1 MPPRPPPWSQGRQ
14 YGIVIDAGS
23 SGSRVQVYSW
33 VQPEV
38 ARQQRKAAGL
48 SLDVISK
55 VDKGVEHG
63 QGWQMKITPG
73 KHNWTIGR

>member
-1 MPPRPPPWSQGRQ
+1 MAPRPPPWSQGRQ

-33 VQPEV
+33 VTPEV
-38 ARQQRKAAGL
+38 ARQQRQAAGQ

-63 QGWQMKITPG
+63 EGWQMKITPG
-73 KHNWTIGR
+73 K